1 MLLATADQ
9 KVNSVLLMFKML
21 LEKYDR
27 EQAEKSLDKLLAG
40 FEQEERE
47 LVYIQL
53 GKQDDV

>member
-9 KVNSVLLMFKML
+9 KVNSVLLMFKMF